1 MKILKKVCAL
11 LFFAGALIGLWANG
25 FEVKEFEYNMRDY
38 TSKELDYAKPIINAT
53 KSDVIEAVQNDNVYC
68 VIAVSMRAEDGNLV
82 FNVGALQMRDGA
94 RKEIM
99 KEIFLNDNNANSNM
113 SRELQIACNTLTI
126 AAERM
131 FADYDSTILK
141 EEYQYN
147 GNWGRGLTSS
157 IQELLPSKYVFWG
170 DEVLEATDRALK
182 SRELILK
189 NKKTPSN

>member
-11 LFFAGALIGLWANG
+11 LFFAGALIGLWANS

-53 KSDVIEAVQNDNVYC
+53 KSDVIKAVQNDNVYC
-68 VIAVSMRAEDGNLV
+68 VIAVSMRVEDGNLV

-141 EEYQYN
+141 EEYQYKN
-147 GNWGRGLTSS
+147 NWGRGLTLS

-189 NKKTPSN
+189 NKKTPSD

>member
-1 MKILKKVCAL
+1 MKTLKKVWAV
-11 LFFAGALIGLWANG
+11 LFFAGALLGLGAEG
-25 FEVKEFEYNMRDY
+25 FEVKNFDYNMRDY

-53 KSDVIEAVQNDNVYC
+53 KPDVIKAVQNDNVFC
-68 VIAVSMRAEDGNLV
+68 AIAVSMRVEDGNLV
-82 FNVGALQMRDGA
+82 FNVGALQMRNDA

-113 SRELQIACNTLTI
+113 SQALQTACNTLTI
-126 AAERM
+126 ATERM

-141 EEYQYN
+141 DEYQYN
-147 GNWGRGLTSS
+147 GNWGLSLTSA
-157 IQELLPSKYVFWG
+157 IQELLPRDYVFWG

-189 NKKTPSN
+189 NKNTPSN